1 MMKKILLITLI
12 LISYNAQSQLNP
24 VLKNKRGLAILP
36 EKGDYSIGI
45 GADPFLNYIGTI
57 FYNTSANNSPSPNF
71 IDNYSFSGKY
81 FIKENQAY
89 RLSFLINTN
98 SRSTEISVLDITPG
112 ANQFAQ
118 VINKG
123 QLNSNQFQLNF
134 GKEFRKGKTR
144 LQGFAGVD
152 GFIRF
157 NNTNEKTTYGNK
169 LELYDTG
176 YSRVIERKNSGFTFG
191 IRGFVGAEY
200 FFAPKM
206 SLGFEIGFGPSYNI
220 SKDNTFTRESYDF
233 TSNEVKKTE
242 YKDGISTKT
251 FAINRDLFN
260 STLNLNLFF

>member
-1 MMKKILLITLI
+1 MKKILLTTLI
-12 LISYNAQSQLNP
+12 LISYSAYSQLNP

-45 GADPFLNYIGTI
+45 GADPFLRYMGS
-57 FYNTSANNSPSPNF
+57 FFSNSSNVSPNANF
-71 IDNYSFSGKY
+71 INNYSFSGKY

-98 SRSTEISVLDITPG
+98 SRITEISVLDMTPG
-112 ANQFAQ
+112 ATQFAQ
-118 VINKG
+118 VLNKG
-123 QLNSNQFQLNF
+123 QLNTNQFQLNF

-152 GFIRF
+152 GFIRY
-157 NNTNEKTTYGNK
+157 NNTSEKTTFGNK

-176 YSRVIERKNSGFTFG
+176 YTRVIDRKNSGFTFG

-206 SLGFEIGFGPSYNI
+206 SLGFEIGFGPSYTI
-220 SKDNTFTRESYDF
+220 SRDNTFTVESYDF
-233 TSNEVKKTE
+233 TSNEVKKVE
-242 YKDGISTKT
+242 YKDGISTKS
-251 FAINRDLFN
+251 FAINRDIFN

>member
-112 ANQFAQ
+112 ATQYAQ
-118 VINKG
+118 VIDKG
-123 QLNSNQFQLNF
+123 QLNNNQFQLNF

-144 LQGFAGVD
+144 LQGFAGFD

-157 NNTNEKTTYGNK
+157 NNTIEKTTYGNK

-220 SKDNTFTRESYDF
+220 SKDNTYTVESYDF
-233 TSNEVKKTE
+233 SSNEVKNTE
-242 YKDGISTKT
+242 YKGGISTKT

>member
-45 GADPFLNYIGTI
+45 GADPFLRYLGSFFSN
-57 FYNTSANNSPSPNF
+57 SNNMSPNANF
-71 IDNYSFSGKY
+71 INFYSFSGKY

-89 RLSFLINTN
+89 RLSFLINKNNRT
-98 SRSTEISVLDITPG
+98 SEIPVFDMTPG
-112 ANQFAQ
+112 ATQFAQ

-123 QLNSNQFQLNF
+123 QLNTNQFQLNF

-157 NNTNEKTTYGNK
+157 NNTNDKTTYGNK

-220 SKDNTFTRESYDF
+220 SKDNTFTIESYDF
-233 TSNEVKKTE
+233 TSNEIKKTE

-251 FAINRDLFN
+251 FAINRDIFN